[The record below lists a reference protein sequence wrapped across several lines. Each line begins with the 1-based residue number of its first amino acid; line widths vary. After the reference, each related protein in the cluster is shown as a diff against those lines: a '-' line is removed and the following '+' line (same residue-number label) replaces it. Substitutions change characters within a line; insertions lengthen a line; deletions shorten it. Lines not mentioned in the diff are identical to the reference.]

1 MDIYHIYCDLKPG
14 NSDLTFVESVEAYF
28 GYLKSQG
35 LVEGWRITRAKLG
48 FGLKGLGDWHIM
60 LDVKDLAQ
68 LEAAF
73 QRVASRRDPVEGFH
87 FGVNSMVANPTFA
100 LTRDFPDANRHRGDE
115 KF

>member
-1 MDIYHIYCDLKPG
+1 MDIYHIYCDLKAG
-14 NSDLTFVESVEAYF
+14 TSDLGFVESLETYF

-48 FGLKGLGDWHIM
+48 FGLKGMGDWHIM
-60 LDVKDLAQ
+60 LDVKNLAQ

-73 QRVASRRDPVEGFH
+73 QRVASRQDPVEGFH
-87 FGVNSMVANPTFA
+87 FGVNSVVANPTFA
-100 LTRDFPDANRHRGDE
+100 LTRDFPDAVRHRGDE